1 MNAWPVAEP
10 LGTARSQLEPL
21 SVQHAE
27 EMTAVLADAALYEYT
42 GGNAPTTEELAS
54 RYAKQV
60 VGQTADGR
68 EGWLN
73 WIIRRRD
80 SGNAVGFTQA
90 TLAREHEG
98 LIADVAWVIAPQHQ
112 GNGFATEASRAMCD
126 WLLSGGVS
134 LLVAYIHPANLPSIG
149 VAKNLG
155 MAVTD
160 VVVDGE
166 SRWELPG
173 TRQ

>member
-1 MNAWPVAEP
+1 MNAWPVAGP
-10 LGTARSQLEPL
+10 LETARTQLEPL
-21 SVQHAE
+21 SVHHAE

-42 GGNAPTTEELAS
+42 GGNAPTTEELSS
-54 RYAKQV
+54 RYATQV
-60 VGQTADGR
+60 VGQSTDGR

-90 TLAREHEG
+90 TLTREHEG
-98 LIADVAWVIAPQHQ
+98 LIADVAWVVAPQHQ
-112 GNGFATEASRAMCD
+112 GNGFASEASRAMCD
-126 WLLSGGVS
+126 WLRSCGTEQF
-134 LLVAYIHPANLPSIG
+134 VAYIQPANLPSIG

-155 MAVTD
+155 MTVTD

-166 SRWELPG
+166 PRWEVPG
-173 TRQ
+173 AGR